1 MWTDY
6 ITGGT
11 YIMVFEK
18 LREIIVNQLDISED
32 DVTLDTNLVE
42 DLEAD
47 SLDLVEVIMAI
58 EDEFSIEIPDESMDS
73 FKTVADVVDYIEN
86 NT

>member
-1 MWTDY
+1 
-6 ITGGT
+6 
-11 YIMVFEK
+11 MVFEK

-73 FKTVADVVDYIEN
+73 FKTVSDVVDYIES

>member
-73 FKTVADVVDYIEN
+73 FKTVADVVDYIES

>member
-1 MWTDY
+1 
-6 ITGGT
+6 
-11 YIMVFEK
+11 MVFEK
-18 LREIIVNQLDISED
+18 LREIISTQLDIEEERI
-32 DVTLDTNLVE
+32 TLDTSLTE

-47 SLDLVEVIMAI
+47 SLDLVEVMMSI
-58 EDEFSIEIPDESMDS
+58 EDEFGLEIPDDKLDN

>member
-1 MWTDY
+1 
-6 ITGGT
+6 
-11 YIMVFEK
+11 MVFEK
-18 LREIIVNQLDISED
+18 LREIIVNQL